1 MKKTITY
8 LLFMGVAIFLTA
20 QSSIQNDVISSAGTS
35 ASSAS
40 MKIDYSV
47 GEPVIE
53 TATATNINLT
63 QGFHQPSLTI
73 TSIEEAD
80 ALTDISCYP
89 NPVNDELI
97 IDVSSQYTE
106 LLIYTIYDINGKI
119 LSSERLNSGTNTI
132 NMQSYA
138 VGNYLLQ
145 IKETSSGRTFDSK
158 ILKIK

>member
-1 MKKTITY
+1 MKKTITS
-8 LLFMGVAIFLTA
+8 LLFMSVAIILNA
-20 QSSIQNDVISSAGTS
+20 QSIQNDVISSAG
-35 ASSAS
+35 ASSSSAG
-40 MKIDYSV
+40 MKIDYTI
-47 GEPVIE
+47 GEPIIE
-53 TATATNINLT
+53 TAVATNVNLT

-73 TSIEEAD
+73 TSIEEPD
-80 ALTDISCYP
+80 ALTDINCYP

-106 LLIYTIYDINGKI
+106 ALIYMIYDLNGKI
-119 LSSERLNSGTNTI
+119 LSSETLNSGTNTI

-145 IKETSSGRTFDSK
+145 IKETSSGRTFNSK